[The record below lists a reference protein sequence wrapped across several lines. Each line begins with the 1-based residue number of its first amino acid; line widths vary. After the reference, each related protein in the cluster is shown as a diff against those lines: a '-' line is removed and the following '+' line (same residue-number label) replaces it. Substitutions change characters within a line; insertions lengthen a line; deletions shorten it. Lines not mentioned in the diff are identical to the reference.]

1 MGLAR
6 GVDERAVL
14 VNSRRQSVS
23 VEHTFEQDLPD
34 LDACLQ
40 RLPLLLGELDGR
52 VQRLDSSY
60 RLGKPF
66 IKLKFH
72 DFTQTTLEQAGA
84 GHQLHS
90 YQLLLTT
97 AFARGNKPVRLIG
110 VGARLQDLRSRQ
122 EQLEL
127 FSG

>member
-1 MGLAR
+1 MNELINSAIALRNDIQVINEFLLKGLAP
-6 GVDERAVL
+6 EEAQLQL
-14 VNSRRQSVS
+14 VAKSCV
-23 VEHTFEQDLPD
+23 
-34 LDACLQ
+34 
-40 RLPLLLGELDGR
+40 LLGELDGR

-84 GHQLHS
+84 GHDLPS
-90 YQLLLTT
+90 YQALLTA

-110 VGARLQDLRSRQ
+110 VGVRLQDLRSRQ
-122 EQLEL
+122 EQLQL
-127 FSG
+127 FGD